1 MSKVSEM
8 ANYINQ
14 NPSLQLGIDGS
25 MEPAGTETRDQ
36 NLSDSRVDTIRSALL
51 QAGVPAYKIRT
62 GAFGDPQLTR
72 DQRVEVLISSIN

>member
-25 MEPAGTETRDQ
+25 VEPTGSEARDQ
-36 NLSDSRVDTIRSALL
+36 NLSNRRVDTLRNALMR
-51 QAGVPAYKIRT
+51 AGVPAYKIQT

-72 DQRVEVLISSIN
+72 DQRVEVLVSSIN